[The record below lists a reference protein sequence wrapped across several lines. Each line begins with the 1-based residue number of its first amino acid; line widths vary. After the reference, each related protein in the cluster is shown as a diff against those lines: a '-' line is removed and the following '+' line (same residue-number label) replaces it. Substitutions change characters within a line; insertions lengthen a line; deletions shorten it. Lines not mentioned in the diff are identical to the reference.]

1 MSTIKYFVIIEDITH
16 DLIDTAHV
24 RVGREGTEGIVLQLP
39 VPHELNTD
47 WIDRILNA
55 ELLKLVD
62 YVEEQYEHQHSPD

>member
-16 DLIDTAHV
+16 DLVDIAHV